1 MIFVALFCWRWLKMN
16 SSTSPQNPMARQT
29 GLVIQEVTDEVL
41 VYDLDMDKA
50 HCLNSSAAF
59 VWKCCDGK
67 NSILDIVK
75 QFESDDRG
83 KVTEDFVW
91 LAIDLLNENG
101 LLESEVSPRFHRR
114 SRRQVLK
121 TIGIASAVALPIIA
135 SLAAPRNSY
144 SNVNCACL
152 SHAHCAQPHMANC
165 PSTTNC
171 NNKGMC
177 APNTPSRNS

>member
-1 MIFVALFCWRWLKMN
+1 
-16 SSTSPQNPMARQT
+16 MARQT

-41 VYDLDMDKA
+41 VYDLDLDKA

-67 NSILDIVK
+67 NSILDIVR
-75 QFESDDRG
+75 QFESDGRG

-91 LAIDLLNENG
+91 LGIDKLIENG
-101 LLESEVSPRFHRR
+101 LLQNEVSPKFHRR

-121 TIGIASAVALPIIA
+121 TIGMASVVALPIIA
-135 SLAAPRNSY
+135 SLVNPRKSY
-144 SNVNCACL
+144 ADVNCACT
-152 SHAHCAQPHMANC
+152 SNAQCQLPQYANC

-171 NNKGMC
+171 NAKGLC
-177 APNTPSRNS
+177 APNPTLQKS